1 MYKISFEAQALIKN
15 VISSL
20 IKTGELVEKHCL
32 QPFLISECYMRHLKK
47 KSTKKT
53 KINLN

>member
-32 QPFLISECYMRHLKK
+32 QPFLISECYMRRLKK
-47 KSTKKT
+47 KVLKKQRL
-53 KINLN
+53 I